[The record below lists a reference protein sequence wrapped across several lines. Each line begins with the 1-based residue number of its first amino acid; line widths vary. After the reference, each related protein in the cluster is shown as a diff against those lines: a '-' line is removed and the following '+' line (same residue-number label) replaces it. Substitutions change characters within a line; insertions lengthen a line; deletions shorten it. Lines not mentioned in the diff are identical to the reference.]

1 MQGVFPDD
9 GPPAGSRCGIQPLT
23 SDLRKRDLTAGG
35 SWPNSFLTV
44 VFEKNRFQQKGIQPI
59 MTFSI
64 ALAGKGGTG
73 KTTVA
78 GLLIKYLVSKGKSP
92 ILAVDADSNANLNE
106 VLGLKV
112 EDTIGNAREDMKKG
126 KVPEGMTKDIFLSM
140 RMEEAVAEADG
151 YDLVVMGQPE
161 GAGCYCAANS
171 LLTNF
176 LEKLTDNYPYI
187 VTDNE
192 AGMEHISR
200 LTTSNVNVLLIVS
213 DSSRRGL
220 QAAERIFAL
229 ANNLNI
235 GVDKSYLIVNQV
247 RDPLPQDLLDGIC
260 SDGLSLAGMIPEDR
274 QVYEFDMN
282 GQPTVALPED
292 NPAIKAAWEIFD
304 RIIP

>member
-1 MQGVFPDD
+1 
-9 GPPAGSRCGIQPLT
+9 
-23 SDLRKRDLTAGG
+23 
-35 SWPNSFLTV
+35 
-44 VFEKNRFQQKGIQPI
+44 
-59 MTFSI
+59 
-64 ALAGKGGTG
+64 
-73 KTTVA
+73 
-78 GLLIKYLVSKGKSP
+78 
-92 ILAVDADSNANLNE
+92 
-106 VLGLKV
+106 
-112 EDTIGNAREDMKKG
+112 
-126 KVPEGMTKDIFLSM
+126 M